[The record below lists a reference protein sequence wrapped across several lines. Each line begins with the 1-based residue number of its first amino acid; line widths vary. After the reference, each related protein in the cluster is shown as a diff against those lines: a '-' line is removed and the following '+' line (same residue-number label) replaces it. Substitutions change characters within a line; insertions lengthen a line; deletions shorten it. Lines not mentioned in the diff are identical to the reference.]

1 MQCIPNAI
9 LIDPMLFVEIDEIVN
24 DKKAFPSHFLA
35 DLVEEKAFSS
45 CLLFTI

>member
-9 LIDPMLFVEIDEIVN
+9 LIAPMIFVENNEIVN
-24 DKKAFPSHFLA
+24 DKKAFSSHFLA
-35 DLVEEKAFSS
+35 DWVEKKAFSS